1 MRKVLAAADI
11 GSNTLHLLVAE
22 FAGKGL
28 KRMVNESEWL
38 SLGEVVAKEGAIPP
52 QLVDR
57 LLEILKSFKRLTESA
72 KAEELYVFATE
83 AMRRAKNCDQVLERV
98 QKEVGLKIELIS
110 PRREAELGLRGAMI
124 DTRPHSPH
132 LMVETGGGS
141 VQAAFCRGH
150 EITDEISLRI
160 GTGVLIS
167 QGQVSYPIRPSH
179 IDRMKLIIAEALEAN
194 LAGDYKVRTMI
205 SCGGVARGI
214 WRAMHPDGDRM
225 LHIEDLQYLIWDASR
240 LDVATISAR
249 YGVKAK
255 RAGTLLPGALI
266 YEAFLI
272 RFGIEE
278 FEVSQ
283 FGVREGA
290 ILESAS
296 RGF

>member
-22 FAGKGL
+22 ANGKGL

-52 QLVDR
+52 ALVER
-57 LLEILKSFKRLTESA
+57 LMETLRSFKRLTEAA
-72 KAEELYVFATE
+72 KAEQLYVFATE
-83 AMRRAKNCDQVLERV
+83 AMRRATNCDQVLEQV
-98 QKEVGLKIELIS
+98 QREVGLKIELIS
-110 PRREAELGLRGAMI
+110 PRREAELGLRGAMV

-150 EITDEISLRI
+150 EITDEVSLRI

-167 QGQVSYPIRPSH
+167 EGQVTYPVRPSH
-179 IDRMKLIIAEALEAN
+179 VDRMKLMIAEALEAN
-194 LAGDYKVRTMI
+194 LAEEYKVRTMI

-214 WRAMHPDGDRM
+214 WRAMHPDGNRM
-225 LHIEDLQYLIWDASR
+225 LHIEELQYLIWDASR
-240 LDVATISAR
+240 LDVQTIAAR

-266 YEAFLI
+266 YEAFLT

-290 ILESAS
+290 ILELAS
-296 RGF
+296 REV

>member
-22 FAGKGL
+22 ATGKGL

-38 SLGEVVAKEGAIPP
+38 SLGEVVAQEGSIPP
-52 QLVDR
+52 ALVER
-57 LLEILKSFKRLTESA
+57 LLETLKSFKRLAEAA

-83 AMRRAKNCDQVLERV
+83 AMRRAKNCEQVLERV

-150 EITDEISLRI
+150 EITDEVSLRI

-167 QGQVSYPIRPSH
+167 KGQVSYPIRPSH
-179 IDRMKLIIAEALEAN
+179 VDRMRLIIAEALEAN
-194 LAGDYKVRTMI
+194 LADEYKVRTMI

-225 LHIEDLQYLIWDASR
+225 LHLEDLQYLIWDASR
-240 LDVATISAR
+240 LDVPTIAAR

-283 FGVREGA
+283 YGVREGA
-290 ILESAS
+290 VLESAS